1 MRTKDGIRYS
11 MLVALCLTAFI
22 MLPGCSKGDMEVV
35 IMDGNTKT
43 QVMINSGET
52 VEQALQRAEI
62 SVNEQDV
69 ITPEL
74 GTALT
79 DAGSEVTISRC
90 AKVTVNDGENE
101 TELTLTGK
109 TVQDALDELN
119 IELGE
124 HDYLN
129 HSLGAVLT
137 DGMDISIIRRKA
149 VTISVDGEKTE
160 CLTQAK
166 DVASLLEEQNIALD
180 KKDRI
185 SPANT
190 TELKEG
196 TKVVIERVSVKEI
209 TEKEAIA
216 FDTKT
221 EYSDSMYSDET
232 VEKTA
237 GVEGEKE
244 VTYQVTYVD
253 GKEESRK
260 AVSEKVI
267 KEPVDRVVTQ
277 GTMQRRRVVSQQK
290 VEDCDGS
297 GHGYYI
303 ITWSDG
309 TVEYKDY

>member
-1 MRTKDGIRYS
+1 VLIS
-11 MLVALCLTAFI
+11 A
-22 MLPGCSKGDMEVV
+22 
-35 IMDGNTKT
+35 
-43 QVMINSGET
+43 GET

-62 SVNEQDV
+62 STSEQDV
-69 ITPEL
+69 ITPERSTEL
-74 GTALT
+74 VDSGT
-79 DAGSEVTISRC
+79 EVTISRY
-90 AKVTVNDGENE
+90 AKVTVADGENE
-101 TELTLTGK
+101 TELTMTGK

-124 HDYLN
+124 YDYLN
-129 HSLGAVLT
+129 HSPEAVLT

-166 DVASLLEEQNIALD
+166 DVESLLTEQGIALD

-185 SPANT
+185 NPART
-190 TELKEG
+190 TELQEG
-196 TKVVIERVSVKEI
+196 TQVVIERVSVKEI
-209 TEKEAIA
+209 TETEAIA

-260 AVSEKVI
+260 AVNEKVI
-267 KEPVDRVVTQ
+267 KEPTSRVVTQ
-277 GTMQRRRVVSQQK
+277 GTKQRRRVVSQQK

-303 ITWSDG
+303 IKWSDG